1 VTVVGESVLCGLDW
15 RSLVVMI
22 SVTEII
28 EVVERLVITVLVVEV
43 EMLVVEEIARAAVE
57 ELV

>member
-1 VTVVGESVLCGLDW
+1 VTVVGESVLCGLDR

-43 EMLVVEEIARAAVE
+43 EMLVVEEIARAAVQ